1 MEEIILP
8 FKLSP
13 DKNTK
18 AVSELEFTVQRQQ
31 SQFSTVSVSRLRF
44 MKLYEE
50 ERYSLNQYPLN
61 SESWCDYKEALDLF
75 RANISSGAVPQRND
89 LHFGHARNPE
99 LKALDQLP
107 HYIEIDIVR
116 SEHRTDRTSLE
127 RSAQGEYQTVNPS
140 KEQLKEDNT
149 KIQSLLI
156 CDTDLRHAGYGGW
169 EGVLKCDMQNLGFVR
184 VRHQGLGNTF
194 KVRASMYNFLGQ
206 ALSEMPSIQLSLLF
220 R

>member
-8 FKLSP
+8 FKLAATN
-13 DKNTK
+13 NTK

-31 SQFSTVSVSRLRF
+31 AQFSAISVSRLRF
-44 MKLYEE
+44 MNLYEE
-50 ERYSLNQYPLN
+50 ERYTLNQFPLN
-61 SESWCDYKEALDLF
+61 SESWADYKEDLDAARLG
-75 RANISSGAVPQRND
+75 ISSNTFFRED
-89 LHFGHARNPE
+89 LHFGHARNPQ

-116 SEHRTDRTSLE
+116 SEHRTDRTSIG
-127 RSAQGEYQTVNPS
+127 RSGQGEYQSVDTA
-140 KEQLKEDNT
+140 KELLKEDNT

-156 CDTDLRHAGYGGW
+156 YDTDLSEVKTGGW
-169 EGVLKCDMQNLGFVR
+169 AGMIKCDMATLGFVN
-184 VRHQGLGNTF
+184 VRNQGLGNTF
-194 KVRASMYNFLGQ
+194 KIRASMFNFMGQ